1 MSNPVATFAQH
12 NHITEA
18 FRAGTATYAVAD
30 IARELV
36 ELYRADITGEQAI
49 AAAIELDAQGI
60 TGPQVHYVRTGDQL
74 RARVAAAVD
83 GAKAA

>member
-1 MSNPVATFAQH
+1 MSNPFATFAQH

-36 ELYRADITGEQAI
+36 ALYNAGITGPQAI
-49 AAAIELDAQGI
+49 AAAVELDALGI
-60 TGPQVHYVRTGDQL
+60 TGPQVHYVRTGEPL
-74 RARVAAAVD
+74 RIRIVAAVD
-83 GAKAA
+83 AAKAA